1 MRYRMGLLSLD
12 GAMELLSRRMGL
24 RLAAIKMPFGDVAVD
39 VDSLADH
46 ALVEQRLLERQ
57 ART

>member
-1 MRYRMGLLSLD
+1 MGLLSLD